1 MDIESL
7 EKHNDRA
14 IDALSDRL
22 GLLKQ
27 VCASV
32 AKPPGA
38 LSVTGHAPHT
48 LANLHCRPHMASAP
62 RWSHSTMCWTEW

>member
-32 AKPPGA
+32 AVSP
-38 LSVTGHAPHT
+38 LAP
-48 LANLHCRPHMASAP
+48 
-62 RWSHSTMCWTEW
+62 

>member
-7 EKHNDRA
+7 ERNNDRA

-27 VCASV
+27 V
-32 AKPPGA
+32 GW
-38 LSVTGHAPHT
+38 G
-48 LANLHCRPHMASAP
+48 
-62 RWSHSTMCWTEW
+62 